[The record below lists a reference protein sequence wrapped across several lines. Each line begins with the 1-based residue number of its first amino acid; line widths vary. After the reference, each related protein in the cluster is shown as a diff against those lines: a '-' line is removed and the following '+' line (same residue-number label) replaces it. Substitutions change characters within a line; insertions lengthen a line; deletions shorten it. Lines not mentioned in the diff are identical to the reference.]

1 MQYDVHT
8 IALLAIANN
17 NTYIYVIITNSKI
30 IIEEIN
36 HLCGGTVCTVS
47 KKKKQIYILI
57 LILYIAL

>member
-17 NTYIYVIITNSKI
+17 NTYIFVIITNSKK

-36 HLCGGTVCTVS
+36 HLCGGTVTALSQHHGSTVVAP
-47 KKKKQIYILI
+47 L
-57 LILYIAL
+57 